1 MKEIRINKYVP
12 YLFGLSILLFLMN
25 KVYLRPWIL
34 ENEVLGLPLIVTNS
48 LPNFLEAIIGTL
60 ILTGI
65 LLQIYHSFIRE
76 KRKIKVV
83 YLHILAVLIASI
95 YVIAQELKFHNL
107 GGNNIYDPY
116 DLLASFVGLIG
127 TFGVIQLFGF
137 SKDTT
142 IEKSSKTREDTEIK
156 R

>member
-1 MKEIRINKYVP
+1 
-12 YLFGLSILLFLMN
+12 MN